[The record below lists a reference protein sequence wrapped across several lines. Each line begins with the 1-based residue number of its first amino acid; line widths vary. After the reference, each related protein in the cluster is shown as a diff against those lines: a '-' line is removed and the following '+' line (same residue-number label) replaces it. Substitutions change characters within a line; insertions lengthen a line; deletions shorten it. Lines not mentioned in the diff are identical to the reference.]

1 LKIVGI
7 QDIGPLGPREGGS
20 TTYYWPFYIR
30 GAWLILP
37 LVLLALLCRRPNRT
51 LDAWC
56 VLLPASLLALLNNWH
71 FKIIDFDHSLGFLND
86 SVLLFLFAV
95 AFLWLLSYRLV
106 YLPRL
111 KTVAYAVWFLIL
123 ACAIA
128 LPAISYMDVNLGL
141 VSSALAFGAL
151 AAAMLLAM
159 ILAGRACRNR
169 FTSLRYIIWFFIA
182 LVPGIG
188 GVLMSLVALLMLA
201 PRLVSGRGISLR
213 IVYYRLEEYV
223 GIGIGGGSVLFLFM
237 LPFLALA
244 LWFPTYRARFYA
256 IFRLPGMN
264 YDKESGDSDLDDQQ
278 TGWKRG

>member
-1 LKIVGI
+1 MKIVGI
-7 QDIGPLGPREGGS
+7 QDIGPLGPREGDP
-20 TTYYWPFYIR
+20 TIYYWPFYVR

-37 LVLLALLCRRPNRT
+37 LVLVLLLCRRPNRT
-51 LDAWC
+51 RDAWC
-56 VLLPASLLALLNNWH
+56 VLLPASLLALLSNWH
-71 FKIIDFDHSLGFLND
+71 FKIIDFNYRLGFLND
-86 SVLLFLFAV
+86 SVIVFLFAV
-95 AFLWLLSYRLV
+95 AFLWLLSYKLV

-111 KTVAYAVWFLIL
+111 KTVVHAVWFLIL
-123 ACAIA
+123 AGIIA

-141 VSSALAFGAL
+141 VSSTLAFAAL
-151 AAAMLLAM
+151 AAATLLAM
-159 ILAGRACRNR
+159 ILAGRACRKR

-188 GVLMSLVALLMLA
+188 GLLMSLVALLMLA

-223 GIGIGGGSVLFLFM
+223 GLGIGGGSVLFLFM

-244 LWFPTYRARFYA
+244 LWFPTYRARFHA

-264 YDKESGDSDLDDQQ
+264 YDEESGDGDSDDLPTRQ
-278 TGWKRG
+278 